1 MRSVCLFFAV
11 AFFCLAESPAGP
23 YKVLKTAKVGGEGGF
38 DYVYADAAGRRLY
51 VPRPGAPTSRISVF
65 DLDTL
70 APVGEIPNANA
81 RGTSVDP
88 KSNHGFGSSKGHAL
102 V

>member
-1 MRSVCLFFAV
+1 MRRFCLFFAV
-11 AFFCLAESPAGP
+11 ALLGFAQNPPGP
-23 YKVLKTAKVGGEGGF
+23 YKVLKTVKVGREGGF

-81 RGTSVDP
+81 RGAADP
-88 KSNHGFGSSKGHAL
+88 S
-102 V
+102 